1 MDTETM
7 DIGLPAGIEVN
18 NTSMGLEIIRRWFS
32 FKFIPLTIFAVIWD
46 GFLIVFYSRVLQ
58 INDTMPLFF
67 SIAHFAVGIG
77 LTYYVIAGYLNKT
90 YIQVNN
96 SNLIIYHS
104 PIPFIGHRDIRS
116 DKIVQLYSKEH
127 ISRGRNSQR
136 ISYAVHVILKNR
148 KNTFSLKKRKGSFL
162 KYMEIWL
169 L

>member
-32 FKFIPLTIFAVIWD
+32 FKFIPLNIFAVIWD

-58 INDTMPLFF
+58 SNDTMPLFF

-96 SNLIIYHS
+96 SNLIIAHS
-104 PIPFIGHRDIRS
+104 PIPFIGHRDI
-116 DKIVQLYSKEH
+116 
-127 ISRGRNSQR
+127 
-136 ISYAVHVILKNR
+136 
-148 KNTFSLKKRKGSFL
+148 
-162 KYMEIWL
+162 
-169 L
+169 